1 MNDTQ
6 RKVVLAALI
15 DSLREHGSW
24 CGETHIQKNT
34 YALQELFGVPLDYD
48 FILYKHGPFSFELRD
63 ELSGLRGDG
72 LLEIEPQPRP
82 YGPSLATT
90 SVAAALEERFP
101 KTMRRYKRQIAFVT
115 QHLGNK
121 GVVDLEHLSTALL
134 VTKERPKADAE
145 ERARRLRELKPHV
158 SLPAARRAVEKIDE
172 IIKASQK
179 VASTDS

>member
-15 DSLREHGSW
+15 DSLRERHSW
-24 CGETHIQKNT
+24 GGETDVQKNT
-34 YALQELFGVPLDYD
+34 YALQELFGVPLNYD

-72 LLEIEPQPRP
+72 LLELEPQPRP

-90 SVAAALEERFP
+90 DVAEALKARFP
-101 KTMRRYKRQIAFVT
+101 KTMARYKKQIAFVT
-115 QHLGNK
+115 EHLGNK
-121 GVVDLEHLSTALL
+121 GVVDLEQLSTALL
-134 VTKERPKADAE
+134 VTRERPQAGKE

-158 SLPAARRAVEKIDE
+158 SMHAARGAVEKMDK
-172 IIKASQK
+172 IIQAAEK
-179 VASTDS
+179 VATPAR